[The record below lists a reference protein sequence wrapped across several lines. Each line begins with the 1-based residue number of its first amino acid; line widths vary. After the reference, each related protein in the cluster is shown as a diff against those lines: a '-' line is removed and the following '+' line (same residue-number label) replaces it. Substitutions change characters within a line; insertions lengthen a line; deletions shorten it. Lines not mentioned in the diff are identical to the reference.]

1 MTEITQREQCI
12 FEIARLEWEMFQKV
26 YNTGGRAS
34 CQDDPDTFFKMRM
47 SQWMVYSD
55 ELLHS
60 YREDCQK
67 AMLEGRNLIFEKYT
81 IMMETTYPAEYM
93 NLKQYLPVYTEEQ
106 KECIEKIYKYTNYKN
121 EKIVMVSNSK
131 SELLMFIVIVK
142 SLESLYKNAENMFQE
157 LKVVNVRINCG
168 CKINKNERYIIKSG
182 YGSSILLF
190 SNILD
195 EILLFETMTPRSVS
209 RLTLKDMVDIMIR
222 GEN

>member
-1 MTEITQREQCI
+1 MKTFREILYERSVNRSKYIELD
-12 FEIARLEWEMFQKV
+12 EKHRVNGYSVLV
-26 YNTGGRAS
+26 
-34 CQDDPDTFFKMRM
+34 DTFNKYVGDNSLVNLASNSVFFVINKEEESLDNFK
-47 SQWMVYSD
+47 D
-55 ELLHS
+55 IN
-60 YREDCQK
+60 K
-67 AMLEGRNLIFEKYT
+67 ALNSS
-81 IMMETTYPAEYM
+81 EY
-93 NLKQYLPVYTEEQ
+93 KIP
-106 KECIEKIYKYTNYKN
+106 KEYIEKIYKYTNYKN

-157 LKVVNVRINCG
+157 LKVVNIRINCG

>member
-1 MTEITQREQCI
+1 MKTFREILYERSVNRSKYIELD
-12 FEIARLEWEMFQKV
+12 EKHRVNGSSVLV
-26 YNTGGRAS
+26 
-34 CQDDPDTFFKMRM
+34 DTFNKYIGDN
-47 SQWMVYSD
+47 SLV
-55 ELLHS
+55 
-60 YREDCQK
+60 
-67 AMLEGRNLIFEKYT
+67 NLASNSVFFVINKE
-81 IMMETTYPAEYM
+81 EESLD
-93 NLKQYLPVYTEEQ
+93 NLKDINKALNSSECKIPEEH
-106 KECIEKIYKYTNYKN
+106 IEKIYKYTNYKN

>member
-1 MTEITQREQCI
+1 
-12 FEIARLEWEMFQKV
+12 
-26 YNTGGRAS
+26 
-34 CQDDPDTFFKMRM
+34 
-47 SQWMVYSD
+47 
-55 ELLHS
+55 
-60 YREDCQK
+60 
-67 AMLEGRNLIFEKYT
+67 
-81 IMMETTYPAEYM
+81 
-93 NLKQYLPVYTEEQ
+93 
-106 KECIEKIYKYTNYKN
+106 
-121 EKIVMVSNSK
+121 MVSNSK

-157 LKVVNVRINCG
+157 LKVVNIRINCG

>member
-1 MTEITQREQCI
+1 MKTFREILYERSVNRSKYIELD
-12 FEIARLEWEMFQKV
+12 EKHRVNGYSVLV
-26 YNTGGRAS
+26 
-34 CQDDPDTFFKMRM
+34 DTFNKYVGDNSLVNLASNSVFFVINKEEESLDNFK
-47 SQWMVYSD
+47 D
-55 ELLHS
+55 IN
-60 YREDCQK
+60 K
-67 AMLEGRNLIFEKYT
+67 ALNSSERKIPE
-81 IMMETTYPAEYM
+81 EY
-93 NLKQYLPVYTEEQ
+93 
-106 KECIEKIYKYTNYKN
+106 IEKIYKYTNYKN

-157 LKVVNVRINCG
+157 LKVVNIRINCG

>member
-1 MTEITQREQCI
+1 MKTFREILYERSVNRSKYIELD
-12 FEIARLEWEMFQKV
+12 EKHRVNGYSVLV
-26 YNTGGRAS
+26 
-34 CQDDPDTFFKMRM
+34 DTFNKYVGDNSLVNLASNSVFFVINKEEESLDNFK
-47 SQWMVYSD
+47 D
-55 ELLHS
+55 IN
-60 YREDCQK
+60 K
-67 AMLEGRNLIFEKYT
+67 ALNSS
-81 IMMETTYPAEYM
+81 EY
-93 NLKQYLPVYTEEQ
+93 KIPEEY
-106 KECIEKIYKYTNYKN
+106 IEKIYKYTNYKN

-157 LKVVNVRINCG
+157 LKVVNIRINCG

>member
-1 MTEITQREQCI
+1 MKTFREILYERSVNRSKYIELD
-12 FEIARLEWEMFQKV
+12 EKYRVNGSSVLV
-26 YNTGGRAS
+26 
-34 CQDDPDTFFKMRM
+34 DTFNKYIGDN
-47 SQWMVYSD
+47 SLV
-55 ELLHS
+55 
-60 YREDCQK
+60 
-67 AMLEGRNLIFEKYT
+67 NLASNSVFFVINKE
-81 IMMETTYPAEYM
+81 EESLD
-93 NLKQYLPVYTEEQ
+93 NLKDINKALNSSECKIP

-195 EILLFETMTPRSVS
+195 EILLFETMTLRSVS